1 VIETLQR
8 ISSNSRE
15 TMLRVAIAM
24 ASLFLLGSCA
34 SAPSVTPQ
42 VRSELAPTG
51 KLRVGVN
58 FQNALLT
65 RKDPATGEASGI
77 VLDLAHELGRRLG
90 APVEIVPYPTAGHL
104 ADAVKTGAWDV
115 AFLAADPQRANAIAF
130 TAPYL
135 EIETTYL
142 VPAGSPFRRVEDV
155 DREGVR
161 IAVGAKGGPDLALT
175 RILKHAQL
183 VRAPSTAAATRLFAT
198 DKLDALAGLK
208 PGLVQEAEKMPGSRV
223 LEGRFSVVGQ
233 AAGTHKDRVIGAK
246 YLGEFIEDIKTSG
259 LVARVIEKNGIRGV
273 SIAPPAQGGSR
284 VEIGGGM

>member
-1 VIETLQR
+1 
-8 ISSNSRE
+8 
-15 TMLRVAIAM
+15 MLKVAA
-24 ASLFLLGSCA
+24 AVAGVAFLASCA
-34 SAPSVTPQ
+34 STQSVTPQ

-51 KLRVGVN
+51 KLRVGIN
-58 FQNALLT
+58 FQNVLLT
-65 RKDPATGEASGI
+65 RKDPATGEAGGI
-77 VLDLAHELGRRLG
+77 ALDLAHELGRRLG
-90 APVEIVPYPTAGHL
+90 VAVEIVPYATAGHL

-115 AFLAADPQRANAIAF
+115 AFLAADPQRAGAIAF

-142 VPAGSPFRRVEDV
+142 VPAGSPFRKIEDV
-155 DREGVR
+155 DRAGVR

-183 VRAPSTAAATRLFAT
+183 VRAPNTAAATKLFAT

-208 PGLVQEAEKMPGSRV
+208 PNLVQEADKIAGSRV

-233 AAGTHKDRVIGAK
+233 ATGTHKERVAGAK
-246 YLGEFIEDIKTSG
+246 YLSEFIEDIKASG

-273 SIAPPAQGGSR
+273 SVAAPAQGGSR
-284 VEIGGGM
+284 FEIGGGM